1 MAVKEGSLL
10 AATQIAYADLDEA
23 FYNLSKNGEGITL
36 TEAVIYAKKHKNEL
50 GGLGNYIK
58 GYDEDVKG
66 NIINVRFKQ
75 GYGNIGDWKIFE
87 PVNDNIKDGTG
98 LYACILDIGSA
109 RILACRGSEGA
120 GNFLTND
127 ISRRNIDQDWIE
139 ADFMLLNSVQTKQ
152 EEALRKYMTDNA
164 DLLSEKPW
172 TATGHSLGG
181 ALADHAAVVS
191 AEENIGNFSGAVNFD
206 GPGHSQEYIKKHSAA
221 LKRVSG
227 KMTHKKASIVGNLL
241 FDFPGAKQEY
251 IKTSNESRFVDK
263 DGSPLSTI
271 AGKKAL
277 FLKHDTQYWVLDED
291 GSTIAGERLT
301 AEWAIEKLSKI
312 IERLPSPVGNMLPAI
327 LLKAVHGVE
336 WTADLLNGDPDSSN
350 TLAENMVINVAGF
363 ILNHPLVIAP
373 IAIPIVAD
381 ALVVI
386 TFMIIGELAA
396 ETAEKT
402 AAEISQG
409 VSKTVS
415 WLSDKTADLFE
426 AVKLTFNAAV
436 E

>member
-1 MAVKEGSLL
+1 MAVKESSLL

-23 FYNLSKNGEGITL
+23 FYNLSKNGEGIAL
-36 TEAVIYAKKHKNEL
+36 TKAIIYAKEHKNQL
-50 GGLGNYIK
+50 GGLSNYIE
-58 GYDEDVKG
+58 GYDEDDKG

-75 GYGNIGDWKIFE
+75 GYENIGDWKILE
-87 PVNDNIKDGTG
+87 PVNDNIKGGTG
-98 LYACILDIGSA
+98 LYACILDTGNA

-120 GNFLTND
+120 GNFIAND
-127 ISRRNIDQDWIE
+127 IGRRNLDQDWIE

-172 TATGHSLGG
+172 AATGHSLGG

-206 GPGHSQEYIKKHSAA
+206 GPGHSQEYIKEHNKA
-221 LKRVSG
+221 LKRVSE

-241 FDFPGAKQEY
+241 FDLPGARQEY

-263 DGSPLSTI
+263 DGSPISTI
-271 AGKKAL
+271 EGVKAL
-277 FLKHDTQYWVLDED
+277 FLKHDTQYWVLDKD
-291 GSTIAGERLT
+291 GNTAAGEQLT
-301 AEWAIEKLSKI
+301 AEWGTEKLSRT
-312 IERLPSPVGNMLPAI
+312 IERLPAPVGNMLPVI
-327 LLKAVHGVE
+327 LLKTVHGVE
-336 WTADLLNGDPDSSN
+336 WAADLLNEAPDSSN
-350 TLAENMVINVAGF
+350 TLAENMVINVVSF

-386 TFMIIGELAA
+386 TFMIIGELTV

-402 AAEISQG
+402 AAKIAQG
-409 VSKTVS
+409 ISKTVS
-415 WLSDKTADLFE
+415 WLSDKAAELFE
-426 AVKLTFNAAV
+426 AIKAQL
-436 E
+436 

>member
-23 FYNLSKNGEGITL
+23 FYSLSKNGEGITL
-36 TEAVIYAKKHKNEL
+36 TDAIIYAKEHKNKL
-50 GGLGNYIK
+50 GGLSNYIE
-58 GYDEDVKG
+58 GYDEDDKG
-66 NIINVRFKQ
+66 NIINVKFKQ
-75 GYGNIGDWKIFE
+75 GYENIGNWKILE
-87 PVNDNIKDGTG
+87 PVNDNIKGGTG
-98 LYACILDIGSA
+98 LYACILDTGNA

-120 GNFLTND
+120 GNFIAND
-127 ISRRNIDQDWIE
+127 ISRRNLDQDWIE

-172 TATGHSLGG
+172 AATGHSLGG

-191 AEENIGNFSGAVNFD
+191 AEENIGNFTGAVNFD
-206 GPGHSQEYIKKHSAA
+206 GPGHSQEYIKEHNRA

-241 FDFPGAKQEY
+241 FDLPGAKQEY
-251 IKTSNESRFVDK
+251 IKTSNESRFADK
-263 DGSPLSTI
+263 YGSPVSTI
-271 AGKKAL
+271 EGIKAL

-291 GSTIAGERLT
+291 GNTAAGEQLT
-301 AEWAIEKLSKI
+301 AEWGAEKLSRT
-312 IERLPSPVGNMLPAI
+312 IERLPSPVGNMIPAI
-327 LLKAVHGVE
+327 LLKTAHGVE
-336 WTADLLNGDPDSSN
+336 WAADLLKVDPDSSN
-350 TLAENMVINVAGF
+350 TLAENMVINVVSF

-373 IAIPIVAD
+373 IAIPVVAD

-386 TFMIIGELAA
+386 TFMIIGELAV

-402 AAEISQG
+402 AAKIAQG
-409 VSKTVS
+409 ISKTVS
-415 WLSDKTADLFE
+415 WLSDKAAELFE
-426 AVKLTFNAAV
+426 AIKAQL
-436 E
+436 

>member
-36 TEAVIYAKKHKNEL
+36 TEAIIYAEEHKNKL
-50 GGLGNYIK
+50 GGLGNYIE
-58 GYDEDVKG
+58 GYDRDDKG
-66 NIINVRFKQ
+66 NIINVKFKQ
-75 GYGNIGDWKIFE
+75 GYENIGDWKIYE
-87 PVNDNIKDGTG
+87 PVNDNIKGGTG
-98 LYACILDIGSA
+98 LYACILDTSNA

-172 TATGHSLGG
+172 AATGHSLGG

-206 GPGHSQEYIKKHSAA
+206 GPGHSQEYIKKHNVA
-221 LKRVSG
+221 LKSVSG

-241 FDFPGAKQEY
+241 FDLPGAKQEY
-251 IKTSNESRFVDK
+251 IRTSNESRFVDK
-263 DGSPLSTI
+263 NGRPISTI
-271 AGKKAL
+271 EGIKAL

-291 GSTIAGERLT
+291 GNTAEGEQLT
-301 AEWAIEKLSKI
+301 AEWGTEKLSRI
-312 IERLPSPVGNMLPAI
+312 IERLPSPVGNMLPVI

-336 WTADLLNGDPDSSN
+336 WVADLLKVDPDSSN
-350 TLAENMVINVAGF
+350 TLAENMVINVVGF
-363 ILNHPLVIAP
+363 MLNHPLVIAP

-381 ALVVI
+381 ALAAI
-386 TFMIIGELAA
+386 TFMIIGELAV

-402 AAEISQG
+402 AAGIAQG
-409 VSKTVS
+409 ISKTVS
-415 WLSDKTADLFE
+415 WLSDKTTELFE
-426 AVKLTFNAAV
+426 AIKAQFIN
-436 E
+436 

>member
-10 AATQIAYADLDEA
+10 AATQIAYANLDEA

-50 GGLGNYIK
+50 GGLGNYIE

-66 NIINVRFKQ
+66 NIIDVRFKK

-98 LYACILDIGSA
+98 LYACILDIGSE

-221 LKRVSG
+221 LKRASW

-415 WLSDKTADLFE
+415 WLSDKAADLFE
-426 AVKLTFNAAV
+426 AVKITINAAV

>member
-23 FYNLSKNGEGITL
+23 FYNLSKNGEGIAL
-36 TEAVIYAKKHKNEL
+36 TKAIIYAKEHKNKL
-50 GGLGNYIK
+50 GGLSNYIE
-58 GYDEDVKG
+58 GYDEDDKG

-75 GYGNIGDWKIFE
+75 GYENIGDWKILE
-87 PVNDNIKDGTG
+87 PVNDNIKGGTG
-98 LYACILDIGSA
+98 LYACILNTDNA

-120 GNFLTND
+120 GNFITND
-127 ISRRNIDQDWIE
+127 IGRRNLDQDWIE

-164 DLLSEKPW
+164 DLLSKKPW

-206 GPGHSQEYIKKHSAA
+206 GPGHSQEYIKEHIKA
-221 LKRVSG
+221 LKRVSE

-241 FDFPGAKQEY
+241 FDLPGAKQEY

-263 DGSPLSTI
+263 DGSPISTI
-271 AGKKAL
+271 EGIKAL
-277 FLKHDTQYWVLDED
+277 FLKHDTQYWVLDKD
-291 GSTIAGERLT
+291 GNTVAGEQLT
-301 AEWAIEKLSKI
+301 AEWGTEKLSRT
-312 IERLPSPVGNMLPAI
+312 IERLPAPVGNMLPVI
-327 LLKAVHGVE
+327 LLKTVHGVE
-336 WTADLLNGDPDSSN
+336 WVADLLNEAPDSSN
-350 TLAENMVINVAGF
+350 TLAENMVISVVSF

-386 TFMIIGELAA
+386 TFMIIGELAV

-402 AAEISQG
+402 AAEIAQG

-415 WLSDKTADLFE
+415 WLSDKAAELFE
-426 AVKLTFNAAV
+426 AIKAQL
-436 E
+436 

>member
-50 GGLGNYIK
+50 GGLGNYIE

-291 GSTIAGERLT
+291 GSTIAGEQLT